1 MLDFMKK
8 YMMLGVGLAVKTKD
22 EVEKMAKDLMAQGKM
37 SEQEGRHFMDDL
49 FKRYDESKKVLEDK
63 VENLVEKSMKK
74 AGFARQTEVETLKK
88 ELQEVKE
95 KLKETAS

>member
-22 EVEKMAKDLMAQGKM
+22 EVEKMAKDLINQGKM

-49 FKRYDESKKVLEDK
+49 FKRYDESKKVMEDK
-63 VENLVEKSMKK
+63 VENLVESSMKK
-74 AGFARQTEVETLKK
+74 AGFARQSEVETLKK
-88 ELQEVKE
+88 ELQELKE

>member
-22 EVEKMAKDLMAQGKM
+22 EVEKMAKDLIHQGKM

-63 VENLVEKSMKK
+63 VEKLVEKSMKK